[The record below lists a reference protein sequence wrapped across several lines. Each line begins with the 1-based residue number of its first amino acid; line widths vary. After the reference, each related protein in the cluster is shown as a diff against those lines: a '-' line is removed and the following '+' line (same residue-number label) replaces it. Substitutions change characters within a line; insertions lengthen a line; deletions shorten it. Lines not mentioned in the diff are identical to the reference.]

1 MTTAL
6 SLPAPGPMQA
16 SRRDAR
22 RLSGLL
28 LALIAC
34 ALSLLLFVQVEN
46 GLAERDLDAAR
57 QCAFL
62 STDSLWVWSVTQPHR
77 PSSGPSSGA
86 LVLIRPPDSVLPPDL
101 TPPGMISGPAPLV
114 PPAPYLAPSLPPIS
128 VLPGDAPPSG
138 DWHSLFA
145 AMRVGHDHLSALYPR
160 ETGALNAAWAGFVD
174 SVHQYGQATWPQTA
188 ALGTACRTFAHI
200 LQARADDRRRLSWTV
215 SGLGFGA
222 LLALAA
228 GALTLS
234 RRRDREAAW
243 TGAELRRRD
252 TLLDATGEGIYQVDA
267 HGSCTYINPA
277 GAALLGYQLKELWG
291 KEMAE
296 LLGRNPEEDTGPSLE
311 SGEESIVRT
320 VLRTGAVARRD
331 DDLLWRR
338 DGSCFPAA
346 TLASPIRMA
355 GVLQGAV
362 VTFLDITSRKE
373 AETLRDDLAGMVVHD
388 LRTPL
393 TSLLSGL
400 QALRFVGGHEPAE
413 REILDNA
420 IGGGETLLV
429 MVNDLLDIS
438 KWESG
443 SLVLDKQLLQP
454 ADVIEYALAQTTPLA
469 RRNGLRVARNIPP
482 DLPAALADRD
492 LLRRSLTNLLGN
504 AVKFTPRGGIV
515 TVSASHDPA
524 EGAIVFAVGDTGEG
538 IPAHQVRR
546 IFDKFGQVESR
557 KAGRKMSTGL
567 GLTFCKLVAE
577 AHGGRIWVESK
588 LGKGS
593 RFLFTIPAAPEA
605 SP

>member
-6 SLPAPGPMQA
+6 PLWA

-28 LALIAC
+28 ATLVAC
-34 ALSLLLFVQVEN
+34 AAGLLLFVQTEN
-46 GLAERDLDAAR
+46 RLAERDLDSAR

-62 STDSLWVWSVTQPHR
+62 SADSLWIWGVTQPH
-77 PSSGPSSGA
+77 PPPAAAASGA
-86 LVLIRPPDSVLPPDL
+86 LLLVRPPDPFLPADL
-101 TPPGMISGPAPLV
+101 TPMGTAPGPAPLV
-114 PPAPYLAPSLPPIS
+114 PPAPVLAPPLPP
-128 VLPGDAPPSG
+128 VVAPPGDAPPSC
-138 DWHSLFA
+138 DWQKLFA
-145 AMRVGHDHLSALYPR
+145 GMGTGHDHLRALYPR
-160 ETGALNAAWAGFVD
+160 ETGALNAAWAGFAD
-174 SVHQYGQATWPQTA
+174 SLHQYGQVTWPQTA
-188 ALGTACRTFAHI
+188 AMGAACRSLAGR
-200 LQARADDRRRLSWTV
+200 LRNSADRRRRLSWTV
-215 SGLGFGA
+215 SGLGWGV
-222 LLALAA
+222 LLALGAA
-228 GALTLS
+228 VMTLS

-243 TGAELRRRD
+243 TGVELRRRD

-267 HGSCTYINPA
+267 RGSCTYINPA
-277 GAALLGYQLKELWG
+277 GAALLGYQPKELWG

-296 LLGRNPEEDTGPSLE
+296 LLGRNPEEDGGLHPE
-311 SGEESIVRT
+311 AKEQHPVR
-320 VLRTGAVARRD
+320 VALRTREVARRD

-346 TLASPIRMA
+346 TLAAPILTPN
-355 GVLQGAV
+355 GLQGAV
-362 VTFLDITSRKE
+362 VTFSDITGRKE
-373 AETLRDDLAGMVVHD
+373 AEALRDDLTGMIVHD

-393 TSLLSGL
+393 TALLSGL
-400 QALRFVGGHEPAE
+400 QALRFVGGRQPAE
-413 REILDNA
+413 QEILDNA
-420 IGGGETLLV
+420 IGGGETLLG
-429 MVNDLLDIS
+429 MVNDLLDIG

-443 SLVLDKQLLQP
+443 SLVLDRQSLQP
-454 ADVIEYALAQTTPLA
+454 ADVIEYALAQTAPLA
-469 RRNGLRVARNIPP
+469 RRNGLRVARNLPP
-482 DLPAALADRD
+482 GLPTIEGDRD

-515 TVSASHDPA
+515 TVSASFEPA
-524 EGAIVFAVGDTGEG
+524 EGAVVFVVGDTGEG

-577 AHGGRIWVESK
+577 AHGGRIWVESR

-593 RFLFTIPAAPEA
+593 RFLFTIPAGPEA